1 MTKEKLPKYKL
12 KAKQR
17 LALFGKIVGATK
29 KELEDNGVPST
40 YKDAQKFAS
49 LYVYGNFKGQT
60 KWNVKVKD
68 IREYTKYVLDQLKRV
83 PPPIEF
89 ADPRM
94 IGEQEVTG
102 INWFDIDDFLETD
115 IRSLYA
121 LSGGK
126 DLRFEVIGG
135 EYGRTGEQIL
145 SQYEYVSSGVRD
157 IVERIRESSPYVS
170 SDPYPYWEGYYG
182 LRQGKKDDGDP
193 NSYVLQIILV
203 EGGNPVV
210 EPHSIE
216 TLPPQEI
223 VSEDEYKR
231 RLTEVQRRLKEE
243 QERQRQRKLA
253 EKMRKRKTAPRPTK
267 KVKVKEMPKGEEKVD
282 KTTRAKEVVKLNE
295 LKLKELELLRKDLDD
310 KIINKTEYKKERDR
324 ILKNYE
330 DALKKMKK
338 GGVV

>member
-1 MTKEKLPKYKL
+1 MAKEKLPKYKI

-17 LALFGKIVGATK
+17 LALFGKVVGATR
-29 KELEDNGVPST
+29 KELEASGVPTT
-40 YKDAQKFAS
+40 YRDAQKFAS

-60 KWNVKVKD
+60 KGKVKVED
-68 IREYTKYVLDQLKRV
+68 IRNYTKYVLDQLKQI

-94 IGEQEVTG
+94 IGEQEVTS
-102 INWFDIDDFLETD
+102 INWFDIDDFLETQ

-135 EYGRTGEQIL
+135 EYGRTGELIL

-157 IVERIRESSPYVS
+157 IVERIREYSPYVS
-170 SDPYPYWEGYYG
+170 SSDYPSWEGYYG
-182 LRQGKKDDGDP
+182 LRAGFKDDGNP

-210 EPHSIE
+210 APQSLE
-216 TLPPQEI
+216 TLPPQEV

-231 RLTEVQRRLKEE
+231 RLTEVQRRIKEE
-243 QERQRQRKLA
+243 QERQRQRKVA
-253 EKMRKRKTAPRPTK
+253 EKMRKRKGAERPTK
-267 KVKVKEMPKGEEKVD
+267 KVKVKEMPKGEEKID

-324 ILKNYE
+324 IMKNYE